1 MVSVFS
7 WEARRYSVASFTQ
20 HRTWHTVGQDR
31 AGPNPSQ
38 HAITPLT
45 ALSTSRSLPHDYLH
59 LCSPKLDIF
68 GISTNSESLFLKCS
82 LFSTEFFCLQHKSVC
97 CVRPQQGSLC
107 WLDMRRLLNRAKQGF
122 SISTER
128 NKYSHSVS
136 QGPLTAYTMHS
147 NLLGAQLYRCFVW
160 KWSSK

>member
-1 MVSVFS
+1 M
-7 WEARRYSVASFTQ
+7 
-20 HRTWHTVGQDR
+20 GQAR

-82 LFSTEFFCLQHKSVC
+82 LFSTEFFCLQHKIVF
-97 CVRPQQGSLC
+97 CVRPAQGSLC
-107 WLDMRRLLNRAKQGF
+107 WLDMRRLPNRAQQGF

-128 NKYSHSVS
+128 NKLQSFLESGSTHS
-136 QGPLTAYTMHS
+136 LHNYTMHS
-147 NLLGAQLYRCFVW
+147 NLLGAQLYRCFV
-160 KWSSK
+160 